1 MDRKKIKEKYLRDI
15 ETFIRVKYLKT
26 LEEAT
31 EKEWYFAIVNVSM
44 DEVTK
49 AWKKTEETYR
59 FCELKTVNYLTPEAL
74 PGRVLGNNLL
84 NCGTAETI
92 KEILAERNINFD
104 YIEDQEVEP
113 ALGNGGL
120 GRLTSCIMESLAT
133 QGYNACGYSIKYKK
147 GLCKQKIVNGRQ
159 VELPDY
165 WEKAAESLL
174 VKREN
179 FEQIVTFGSKENGK
193 KVKAV
198 PYDLPIVGYP
208 THGFQ
213 DVRVIPLRL
222 WDAVN
227 YPQITESLYPSDKTP
242 DGKRLR
248 LKQQYFLASASTQ
261 LIVSQFK
268 AKYKDFK
275 RFTKKV
281 ALHINDT
288 HPALVIPE
296 LMRILMDENG
306 LGWDEAWEITT
317 KCCSYTNH
325 TIMKEAQEVW
335 NIDMFKELL
344 PRVYQIIEEID
355 KRFVKELRRNHTD
368 AEAKVKA
375 MAILY
380 DGQIYMA
387 NMAIIGSSYVN
398 GVAKVHTNILKN
410 KVFKDFHEIM
420 GEKFHNITNGVTQRQ
435 FLFDANPLLS
445 TWISEKCRTSQW
457 ITTDMSRVKKLE
469 NFADDKSSQ
478 DEFFHIKYRNKVQL
492 AEVIRKKTGIVVDSS
507 AIFDVQVK
515 RQHEYKR
522 QLMNVLR
529 IRYLYDML
537 KSDKKFFE
545 SFHPM
550 VFIFAGKAHPDYT
563 EAKLIIQEICKV
575 ADVINNDHT
584 IKGKM
589 KVVFLENYNV
599 SLAKK
604 IFPGSDVSEQIS
616 TASKEAS
623 GTGNM
628 KFMMNGAVTLGTL
641 DGANIEIMEAVG
653 KENMFIFGATSEQ
666 ILALEE
672 SRAYIASHICIRD
685 EKIKNIVDKLCPE
698 LRNSLLYGQSPTVDA
713 DRYFVLLDLKDYIRA
728 TLQMNETYKG
738 PEKWARM
745 AILNIANSGVFSID
759 RTVKEYAKVWGIESI
774 YED

>member
-1 MDRKKIKEKYLRDI
+1 MDRKKIKEKYLDNI
-15 ETFIRVKYLKT
+15 ETIIRRDFMKR

-31 EKEWYFAIVNVSM
+31 EEEWYYAIAKVSM
-44 DEVTK
+44 GDVTE

-59 FCELKTVNYLTPEAL
+59 FCQLKQVNYLTPEAL
-74 PGRVLGNNLL
+74 PGRALANNLL
-84 NCGTAETI
+84 HCGTAEVV
-92 KEILAERNINFD
+92 KEILKERNISFEHLENL
-104 YIEDQEVEP
+104 EEEP

-120 GRLTSCIMESLAT
+120 GRLTSCIQESLTT
-133 QGYNACGYSIKYKK
+133 QGYNACAHSLKYKK
-147 GLCKQKIVNGRQ
+147 GLCKQKIVDGRQ
-159 VELPDY
+159 VEVPDC
-165 WEKAAESLL
+165 WDRAAETLL
-174 VKREN
+174 VKRKDYI
-179 FEQIVTFGSKENGK
+179 QTVTFGTGQSEK

-198 PYDLPIVGYP
+198 PYDFPIVGFP
-208 THGFQ
+208 THGFE
-213 DVRVIPLRL
+213 DVRVTALRL
-222 WDAVN
+222 WDAEN
-227 YPQITESLYPSDKTP
+227 EPEITESLYPSDKTKE
-242 DGKRLR
+242 GKKLR

-268 AKYKDFK
+268 EQYKDFK
-275 RFTKKV
+275 HFTKKV

-306 LGWDEAWEITT
+306 FGWDEAWDITT

-335 NIDMFKELL
+335 SIDMFKELL

-355 KRFVKELRRNHTD
+355 KRFVAELRRNHTD
-368 AEAKVKA
+368 AEAKVKS

-380 DGQIYMA
+380 DGQIRMA
-387 NMAIIGSSYVN
+387 NMAVIGSYFVN

-410 KVFKDFHEIM
+410 KVFKDFNELM

-435 FLFDANPLLS
+435 FLFDANPKLS
-445 TWISEKCRTSQW
+445 DWISVKCKTSKW
-457 ITTDMSRVKKLE
+457 ITDMSCVKKLE
-469 NFADDKSSQ
+469 NFADDEKAK
-478 DEFFHIKYRNKVQL
+478 DEFFYIKYRNKEKL
-492 AEVIRKKTGIVVDSS
+492 AREIKKQTGIVVSPS

-529 IRYLYDML
+529 IRYLYNML
-537 KSDKKFFE
+537 KTDKKFFD

-563 EAKLIIQEICKV
+563 EAKLIIHEICQA
-575 ADVINNDHT
+575 ADEINNDHT
-584 IKGKM
+584 IKDKM

-599 SLAKK
+599 SLAKM

-628 KFMMNGAVTLGTL
+628 KFMMNGAVTIGTL
-641 DGANIEIMEAVG
+641 DGANIEIMEAAG

-666 ILALEE
+666 IMALEE
-672 SRAYIASHICIRD
+672 TRTYIASHICIQD
-685 EKIKNIVDKLCPE
+685 EQIKNVVDKLCPE

-728 TLQMNETYKG
+728 TLQLNETYKD
-738 PEKWARM
+738 PQKWAHM
-745 AILNIANSGVFSID
+745 AITNIANSGVFSVD
-759 RTVKEYAKVWGIESI
+759 RTAKEYAKLWGLESI